1 MKKEIVALALAL
13 CLLLGCFGCQ
23 SEQKDIYDQFAGS
36 ETSQEESQAEESAAP
51 EEETQEDALS
61 GELTISVKFPTSES
75 SGLGMVAAEF
85 AEQHP
90 GVTVTIQPG
99 LTMEEAYSG
108 DTALFQAAE
117 KSYTEALAVELT
129 SGAGADLIDVGSLSF
144 NRYAESGALC
154 DLYTLCDWE
163 ETFPEEEY
171 FRGIMDAPATQ
182 GKLYALVVTANPSA
196 CWLNRPVASLLG
208 AEGLEELTA
217 SKLVE
222 LYGQAVSQGLVEE
235 SFVTD
240 EEMVAATFV
249 KNQFPDLL
257 DLEGETAAFDTPEFV
272 TLLEGLHTLQFTR
285 TVEEGELYQSTTGSY
300 PVLDNTTRLVASAA
314 LSQGELMGYL
324 TGQIDGILLPEATE
338 QGSRLFTGSLYAVNS
353 GSQQQELAWE
363 FLKFWVS
370 WQDADSAEDS
380 SFYDRYGGEYP
391 VNRAIAQQKL
401 QVELGK
407 LYEEELAEK
416 VLDLLDSADA
426 LNQFDPLLYQNFQP
440 ILADYFDR
448 GLTDAATCA
457 TQLQERADLY
467 LKE

>member
-36 ETSQEESQAEESAAP
+36 GTSQEESQAEESAAP
-51 EEETQEDALS
+51 EEETQEEALS

-85 AEQHP
+85 EEQHP

-144 NRYAESGALC
+144 NRYAESGVLC

-171 FRGIMDAPATQ
+171 FRGILDAPATQ

-272 TLLEGLHTLQFTR
+272 ALLEGLHTLQFTR

-314 LSQGELMGYL
+314 LSQGELMGCL

-353 GSQQQELAWE
+353 ASQQQELAWE

-370 WQDADSAEDS
+370 WQEEDSAEDS

-391 VNRAIAQQKL
+391 VNRSIAQQKL

-407 LYEEELAEK
+407 LYDEELAKK

-448 GLTDAATCA
+448 DLTDAAACA